1 MNIMENN
8 GLTNFEGNEIRKIWH
23 DEEWYFSIVDVVT
36 ILSDTNNPNRY
47 WTDLKRKIQK
57 ESQSYDF
64 FVSMKLAGKDG
75 RKRLTDCTN
84 IDGLLR
90 IVMSVPSPKAEP
102 LRLWLAQTGRERIE
116 ETENPELGFERMK
129 EIYKTKGY
137 SDEWITRRMKTIEVR
152 KELTDEWQK
161 RGIKESKDFSILT
174 ATISKETFGITP
186 SEHSKIKGL
195 DKHNLRDHMT
205 PLELILT
212 ALGEEVT
219 RTITIKQDALG
230 FNENHEAALKGGK
243 IAGEARERVEIGTDE
258 KIVSSQNFLHL
269 NDKKTDS
276 LPEGD
281 SKG

>member
-1 MNIMENN
+1 MENN
-8 GLTNFEGNEIRKIWH
+8 GLTNFEGNEIRKIWY

-36 ILSDTNNPNRY
+36 ILSDTSNPNRY

-90 IVMSVPSPKAEP
+90 IVMSIPSPKAEP

-129 EIYKTKGY
+129 EVYKTKGY
-137 SDEWITRRMKTIEVR
+137 SDEWITRRMKTLEVR

-161 RGIKESKDFSILT
+161 RGITESKDFSILT

-186 SEHSKIKGL
+186 SEHSKLKGL

>member
-1 MNIMENN
+1 MENN
-8 GLTNFEGNEIRKIWH
+8 ELTNFEGNEIRKIWH

-90 IVMSVPSPKAEP
+90 VVMSVPSPKAEP

>member
-1 MNIMENN
+1 MENN

-281 SKG
+281 NKA

>member
-1 MNIMENN
+1 MENN

-281 SKG
+281 NKE

>member
-1 MNIMENN
+1 MENN

-281 SKG
+281 SKT

>member
-1 MNIMENN
+1 MENN
-8 GLTNFEGNEIRKIWH
+8 GLTNFEGNEIRKIWY

-36 ILSDTNNPNRY
+36 ILSDTSNPNRY

-90 IVMSVPSPKAEP
+90 IVMSIPSPKAEP

-129 EIYKTKGY
+129 EVYKTKGY
-137 SDEWITRRMKTIEVR
+137 SDEWITRRMKTLEVR

-161 RGIKESKDFSILT
+161 RGITESKDFSILT

-186 SEHSKIKGL
+186 SEHSKLKGL

-269 NDKKTDS
+269 NDKKNNS

-281 SKG
+281 KKE

>member
-1 MNIMENN
+1 MENN

-276 LPEGD
+276 LPEGEN
-281 SKG
+281 KA

>member
-1 MNIMENN
+1 MENN
-8 GLTNFEGNEIRKIWH
+8 GLTNFEGNEIRKIWY

-102 LRLWLAQTGRERIE
+102 LKLWLAQTGRERIE

-129 EIYKTKGY
+129 EMYKTKGY

-269 NDKKTDS
+269 NDKKMDS

-281 SKG
+281 SKA

>member
-1 MNIMENN
+1 MENN

>member
-1 MNIMENN
+1 MENN

-23 DEEWYFSIVDVVT
+23 DEEWYFSIVDVVA

-269 NDKKTDS
+269 NDKKTDN

-281 SKG
+281 SKA

>member
-1 MNIMENN
+1 MENN

-36 ILSDTNNPNRY
+36 ILSNTNNPNRY

-90 IVMSVPSPKAEP
+90 IVMSVSSPKAEP

-129 EIYKTKGY
+129 EIYKIKGY

-258 KIVSSQNFLHL
+258 KIVSSKNFLHL

-281 SKG
+281 NKA

>member
-1 MNIMENN
+1 MENN

-276 LPEGD
+276 LPKGD
-281 SKG
+281 NKA

>member
-1 MNIMENN
+1 MENN

-281 SKG
+281 SKE

>member
-1 MNIMENN
+1 MENN

-23 DEEWYFSIVDVVT
+23 DEEWYFSIVDVVA

-281 SKG
+281 NKE

>member
-1 MNIMENN
+1 MENN
-8 GLTNFEGNEIRKIWH
+8 GLTNFEGNEIRKIWY

-36 ILSDTNNPNRY
+36 ILSDTSNPNRY

-90 IVMSVPSPKAEP
+90 IVMSIPSPKAEP

-137 SDEWITRRMKTIEVR
+137 SDEWITRRMKTLEVR

-161 RGIKESKDFSILT
+161 RGITESKDFSILT

-186 SEHSKIKGL
+186 SEHSKLKGL

-269 NDKKTDS
+269 NDKKKDS
-276 LPEGD
+276 LSEGD
-281 SKG
+281 SKE

>member
-1 MNIMENN
+1 MENN

-269 NDKKTDS
+269 NDKKKDS

-281 SKG
+281 SKA

>member
-1 MNIMENN
+1 MENN

-281 SKG
+281 SKA

>member
-1 MNIMENN
+1 MENN

-36 ILSDTNNPNRY
+36 ILSNTNNPNRY

-90 IVMSVPSPKAEP
+90 IVMSVSSPKAEP

-129 EIYKTKGY
+129 EIYKIKGY

-205 PLELILT
+205 PLELILS

-258 KIVSSQNFLHL
+258 KIVSSKNFLHL

-281 SKG
+281 NKA